1 MKSKFGFWSIV
12 LLGINSIIG
21 TGIFA
26 LPSKSYELIGTASI
40 FALVLNAVLV
50 FSIALCFAEASSY
63 FTQNGAAYVYVKD
76 AFGDFFGFVVGFMR
90 FAIGVVAW
98 SVFTLLITKS
108 GLAGFAEVL
117 GNKKLVEFF
126 SSSDT
131 QKIVAAF
138 IIVVWTIINLL
149 GVQASKLLNNIV
161 TTAKLLP
168 LILFI
173 LIGILFIKFQNFTP
187 VFSGSIVDA
196 ASSGAKFN
204 IFIEASLLLL
214 FAFTG
219 FEAIATAS
227 EDMDNPKKNLPRA
240 LITTMFIVAIFYI
253 LILAVT
259 FGILG
264 GDVLKS
270 SGSPLTYAAARIN
283 PIFGYILGIGS
294 TISMIGIAI
303 AGAFITPR
311 SLEALAKDSILPKII
326 AKKNRFGVAS
336 IPVLATGIIGLILIS
351 SYDPFKL
358 ASISVVARFVQYI
371 PTCMAIFIFRKKY
384 KNVEGYRIPF
394 GLLIPTFA
402 ILLSL
407 FMLFKQGQSD
417 VIAIISD
424 PKKTILD
431 SQLFMGLI
439 GAFIAMII
447 YWIGSIF
454 GKRKK
459 NQQ

>member
-1 MKSKFGFWSIV
+1 
-12 LLGINSIIG
+12 
-21 TGIFA
+21 
-26 LPSKSYELIGTASI
+26 
-40 FALVLNAVLV
+40 
-50 FSIALCFAEASSY
+50 
-63 FTQNGAAYVYVKD
+63 
-76 AFGDFFGFVVGFMR
+76 MR

-138 IIVVWTIINLL
+138 IIVVLTIINLL

-253 LILAVT
+253 LILFT
-259 FGILG
+259 F
-264 GDVLKS
+264 
-270 SGSPLTYAAARIN
+270 RI
-283 PIFGYILGIGS
+283 
-294 TISMIGIAI
+294 
-303 AGAFITPR
+303 
-311 SLEALAKDSILPKII
+311 
-326 AKKNRFGVAS
+326 
-336 IPVLATGIIGLILIS
+336 
-351 SYDPFKL
+351 
-358 ASISVVARFVQYI
+358 
-371 PTCMAIFIFRKKY
+371 
-384 KNVEGYRIPF
+384 
-394 GLLIPTFA
+394 
-402 ILLSL
+402 
-407 FMLFKQGQSD
+407 
-417 VIAIISD
+417 
-424 PKKTILD
+424 
-431 SQLFMGLI
+431 
-439 GAFIAMII
+439 
-447 YWIGSIF
+447 
-454 GKRKK
+454 
-459 NQQ
+459 

>member
-138 IIVVWTIINLL
+138 IIVVLTIINLL

-173 LIGILFIKFQNFTP
+173 FTDSSHFHASFGEIVLGFNVLSNFNY
-187 VFSGSIVDA
+187 FFKNEIVTNHCFANPMLRLDNEL
-196 ASSGAKFN
+196 N
-204 IFIEASLLLL
+204 IF
-214 FAFTG
+214 
-219 FEAIATAS
+219 
-227 EDMDNPKKNLPRA
+227 
-240 LITTMFIVAIFYI
+240 
-253 LILAVT
+253 
-259 FGILG
+259 
-264 GDVLKS
+264 
-270 SGSPLTYAAARIN
+270 
-283 PIFGYILGIGS
+283 
-294 TISMIGIAI
+294 
-303 AGAFITPR
+303 
-311 SLEALAKDSILPKII
+311 
-326 AKKNRFGVAS
+326 
-336 IPVLATGIIGLILIS
+336 
-351 SYDPFKL
+351 
-358 ASISVVARFVQYI
+358 
-371 PTCMAIFIFRKKY
+371 
-384 KNVEGYRIPF
+384 
-394 GLLIPTFA
+394 
-402 ILLSL
+402 
-407 FMLFKQGQSD
+407 
-417 VIAIISD
+417 
-424 PKKTILD
+424 
-431 SQLFMGLI
+431 
-439 GAFIAMII
+439 
-447 YWIGSIF
+447 
-454 GKRKK
+454 
-459 NQQ
+459 